1 MRRNNIQFL
10 KKIDKF
16 AGTPACFTLG
26 LLDSFLFGRDQT
38 APAWRRLL
46 VMKLVAVGD
55 LVVCLPMLKAL
66 KKSFPEAHIA
76 ILVTPRVSQIVQ
88 GCPYV
93 DEIISYDIF
102 GREKGPSGLVKI
114 IRRLRKRK
122 FDLVLELD
130 HYYRITTLISYLAG
144 IPKRAG
150 FDLSGQGRRSLYTIR
165 IPYSVD
171 KHEVEVF
178 LEAASLIGADA
189 SEKELVEI
197 WVSQEDREFVTE
209 FLKSV
214 AVSEADLLIGIHPGT
229 GQSSVSR
236 RWPPDRFA
244 RLADWLVEE
253 HNAKVIFTGAP
264 SEIPLVNE
272 IRRTMK
278 TDPIVSTGRTNL
290 KQLAEIAKRC
300 RIFISGDTGPLHIAA
315 AMKTRVLGLFGP
327 NTPSKWGP
335 YGKGHRVIY
344 KGLPCSPCVKQYL
357 GQVPDCLNPVCI
369 TDISVEDVQEVV
381 SEMLQ
386 EKNFVGQIA
395 EPNSK

>member
-1 MRRNNIQFL
+1 
-10 KKIDKF
+10 
-16 AGTPACFTLG
+16 
-26 LLDSFLFGRDQT
+26 
-38 APAWRRLL
+38 
-46 VMKLVAVGD
+46 
-55 LVVCLPMLKAL
+55 
-66 KKSFPEAHIA
+66 
-76 ILVTPRVSQIVQ
+76 
-88 GCPYV
+88 
-93 DEIISYDIF
+93 
-102 GREKGPSGLVKI
+102 
-114 IRRLRKRK
+114 
-122 FDLVLELD
+122 
-130 HYYRITTLISYLAG
+130 
-144 IPKRAG
+144 
-150 FDLSGQGRRSLYTIR
+150 
-165 IPYSVD
+165 
-171 KHEVEVF
+171 
-178 LEAASLIGADA
+178 
-189 SEKELVEI
+189 
-197 WVSQEDREFVTE
+197 VSQEEREFVTE